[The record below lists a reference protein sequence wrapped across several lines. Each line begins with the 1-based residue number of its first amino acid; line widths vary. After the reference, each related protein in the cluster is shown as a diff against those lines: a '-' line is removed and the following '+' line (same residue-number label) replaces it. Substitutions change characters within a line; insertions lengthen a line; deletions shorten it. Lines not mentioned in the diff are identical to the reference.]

1 MAEYMD
7 QCQRIVGI
15 SAIPKRIISIVPS
28 QTSLLDTLGL
38 DQHIIGVTKFCVH
51 PSEYLLTK
59 EIIGGTKTLDIEKI
73 RALKPDLIIANKEE
87 NVQEQIDALQE
98 FCPVWV
104 SDISN
109 LTDALQMISQIAE
122 ITGTQAEALELTA
135 DIELVFSNYVKPEQ
149 KLRVLYL
156 IWRKPYM
163 SVGGDT
169 FIHDMLDRAGF
180 DNIFGHLERYP
191 VIDLD
196 LMRAEKPDIV
206 FLSSEPFPFA
216 QKHIEELEAICVDAR
231 ILLVDGEMFSW
242 YGSNLLKAPAY
253 FEHLKQIIVS
263 K

>member
-1 MAEYMD
+1 MAEYLD
-7 QCQRIVGI
+7 QCNRIVR
-15 SAIPKRIISIVPS
+15 IPLIPQRIISIVPS

-38 DQHIIGVTKFCVH
+38 GKQIIGVTKFCVH

-59 EIIGGTKTLDIEKI
+59 EIIGGTKKLDIEKI
-73 RALKPDLIIANKEE
+73 RSLQPDLIIANKEE
-87 NVQEQIDALQE
+87 NVKEQIEALHE

-104 SDISN
+104 SDISD
-109 LTDALQMISQIAE
+109 LADALQMVSQIAE
-122 ITGTQAEALELTA
+122 ITSTDAVGCELIA
-135 DIELVFSNYVKPEQ
+135 KIELQFSHYIKPKQ
-149 KLRVLYL
+149 KLRVAYL

-196 LMRAEKPDIV
+196 LMQAEKPDIV

-216 QKHIEELEAICVDAR
+216 QKHIDELQSICVDAK

-242 YGSNLLKAPAY
+242 YGSNLLNAPAY
-253 FEHLKQIIVS
+253 FEHLKQIIAT